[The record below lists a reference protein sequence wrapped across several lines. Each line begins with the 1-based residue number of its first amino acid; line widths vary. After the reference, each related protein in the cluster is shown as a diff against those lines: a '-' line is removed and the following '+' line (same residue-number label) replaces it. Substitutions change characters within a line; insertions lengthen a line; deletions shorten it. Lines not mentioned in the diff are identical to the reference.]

1 MLNLYT
7 MCIVIPLNRG
17 SSPPCTRGT
26 RGPSLHLKQMSRSS
40 IKSYWVI
47 DRIILYHLEQ
57 NESVTWEQKSVS
69 FNPVLRWKRFSNNS
83 HTWGSG
89 IGCYPS
95 ILFSMSSR
103 LPFTKQNTFSR
114 IPILDATLSASTMYE
129 NVLGLD
135 VQINFHLK
143 NYKPSPPP
151 AHILTP
157 PEDCSCE

>member
-7 MCIVIPLNRG
+7 MCIVIPLNGG

-57 NESVTWEQKSVS
+57 NESVTCEQQSIS
-69 FNPVLRWKRFSNNS
+69 LNPVFRWKRFSNDS
-83 HTWGSG
+83 HIWGSG

-103 LPFTKQNTFSR
+103 LPFAKQNRFSR
-114 IPILDATLSASTMYE
+114 IPISDPLCPLVQYMTAFLDWM
-129 NVLGLD
+129 
-135 VQINFHLK
+135 
-143 NYKPSPPP
+143 
-151 AHILTP
+151 
-157 PEDCSCE
+157 